1 MCRALTTLILLTV
14 YGWVSVG
21 AQDEPIVKV
30 EQGQL
35 RGREATSVLG
45 ERYYS
50 FQGIP
55 YAKPPVGEL
64 RFKDAQDPDA
74 WDGVRD
80 ATVEG
85 CMCTQ
90 LDRNDFQYRGCEDC
104 LFLNVYTPTL
114 PQTGAKPLPVM
125 FWVHGGGFVFGA
137 GNADVYGPDYLMEE
151 GVVLVTINY
160 RLTCF
165 ALRWVKKNIAAFNGD
180 PNKVTFFGESA
191 GGTSAHWHLMSPMS
205 KGLFHGAISESGA
218 MMNPWALAWAPYET
232 SRRLASAVGCTGD
245 DDDEVVECLRQVDAT
260 ELVRASEEKASTPRD
275 RDRLLL
281 FPFSPTLEEEKVP
294 GVETFVT
301 AAPEQLIMQGCQH
314 DVPYLAGMNT
324 QEWMLTIANNLR
336 IIDSDWK
343 KYVFPET
350 RLPDDCKKIPEA
362 MEELREFFLSGNPLT
377 LYNLQGFKDMLTDL
391 HFGEGIYFGMKY
403 LAKWSK
409 NDLFFYSL
417 IVDRELNFLKNLNH
431 LNFPGTSH
439 ADDLGYLF
447 QTHVSPNV
455 SSDSLAFI
463 IRKKMV
469 RMNPTPH
476 NDPLI
481 GKKWRPYTSKK
492 RNYLE
497 IGDELKT
504 RVDLNKKR
512 VQFWEKFYKKY
523 GAKREN
529 KKKPACPVH

>member
-324 QEWMLTIANNLR
+324 QEWMLTIA
-336 IIDSDWK
+336 S
-343 KYVFPET
+343 
-350 RLPDDCKKIPEA
+350 
-362 MEELREFFLSGNPLT
+362 
-377 LYNLQGFKDMLTDL
+377 
-391 HFGEGIYFGMKY
+391 
-403 LAKWSK
+403 
-409 NDLFFYSL
+409 
-417 IVDRELNFLKNLNH
+417 
-431 LNFPGTSH
+431 TSH